1 MCSGLPE
8 RKIIEVYHTDP
19 HDYRFKTHEP
29 IHEEYV
35 KKPNE
40 KKIIVEEDPEEE
52 VIFEKEPGKVITIK
66 KDYHNNAIVVR
77 EEPYGIEHVINAED
91 LKLGLAHLL
100 KQSLIAFEDEIKY
113 PPDVKEYLE
122 KSEEYY
128 KKKFYKEK
136 AKLLL
141 KIISKIIVH
150 LIKDLKC
157 KGKGLLFYLLKMFVT
172 PIEPI

>member
-35 KKPNE
+35 KKPYE

-113 PPDVKEYLE
+113 PRMSRNIWRNRRSIIRRNFIKRRLN
-122 KSEEYY
+122 
-128 KKKFYKEK
+128 FY
-136 AKLLL
+136 
-141 KIISKIIVH
+141 
-150 LIKDLKC
+150 
-157 KGKGLLFYLLKMFVT
+157 
-172 PIEPI
+172 